1 MLSPGPPTTEKAWV
15 KAIPLRS
22 TLYIGTCSPTVVLY
36 RRCRRFRFFFRSGWR
51 RLDDARSHRPAVA
64 LLRTSCRLAQAP
76 PRGEVP
82 LFGEVCSPKLASS
95 STVVR
100 VVTCCFAKS
109 SCHSYCFCGPRLCN
123 DSHICKFLVQL
134 RGTWYS
140 CLGLLIELLVLLGR
154 ACCELGE
161 AVQGIPM

>member
-1 MLSPGPPTTEKAWV
+1 MQ
-15 KAIPLRS
+15 AIPLRG

-76 PRGEVP
+76 PRGEVA

-109 SCHSYCFCGPRLCN
+109 SCHSYLCGPRLCN
-123 DSHICKFLVQL
+123 DIHICNFLCAAA
-134 RGTWYS
+134 GY
-140 CLGLLIELLVLLGR
+140 LVLMPGLTHVLICFFLWR